1 MFNLDRDSNN
11 CTFSWKGSKQF
22 IDTLKDSLHLNW
34 VTSTTHNT
42 TEKQEHNG
50 TTRVDIC
57 RIERAYNRT
66 VATQVKATV
75 PPPTHKPVTQN
86 TIHSKISY
94 FLQLKVP
101 LDLLANT
108 EICPASV
115 SARLSGCH
123 QHSACD
129 FQVVVTSQL
138 KYGHP
143 ANTTCS
149 SNASTTVVATRGCL
163 IQRCRSNY

>member
-75 PPPTHKPVTQN
+75 PLPTHKPVTQN

-101 LDLLANT
+101 LDLFWQIQT
-108 EICPASV
+108 SVQPASV
-115 SARLSGCH
+115 QDCR
-123 QHSACD
+123 
-129 FQVVVTSQL
+129 VVTNTVHVISKSSSQVDL
-138 KYGHP
+138 
-143 ANTTCS
+143 NTDIPRTPLVHR
-149 SNASTTVVATRGCL
+149 TLRPTRGCL